1 MAAAA
6 IPPSSRSWKERV
18 FVIQDHMTT
27 MDLKNL
33 LERVQ
38 SWPEEAQDELVAVAN
53 QIESEL
59 QGRDYLA
66 TREELQIID
75 AAMAS
80 IDAGEAAT
88 DAEVKAAFAK
98 FRRA

>member
-1 MAAAA
+1 
-6 IPPSSRSWKERV
+6 
-18 FVIQDHMTT
+18 MTT
-27 MDLKNL
+27 TDLKNL

-53 QIESEL
+53 QIEREL

-75 AAMAS
+75 AAIAS
-80 IDAGEAAT
+80 IDGGEVAT
-88 DAEVKAAFAK
+88 DVEIKAAFAK
-98 FRRA
+98 FSSA